1 MHPFTSEKVGFYPD
15 SPSDDFY
22 TNKLLVWMVRYTGMS
37 IYKYIALYSYLEVIE
52 PPKDQKLSNKD
63 EGERVNLLNMHSYII

>member
-1 MHPFTSEKVGFYPD
+1 
-15 SPSDDFY
+15 
-22 TNKLLVWMVRYTGMS
+22 MVRYTSMS